1 MKLEEFTCKKCGCGL
16 EANGDGFYKCP
27 ACATEYMREDVEKY
41 KKELQDMF
49 GQEKAERLANLR
61 QMLWAATH
69 EEYISSEQI
78 LSVCK
83 DIKKIVPDDFSAN
96 FYEVANGGNSKDVTA
111 FLKRIDVVR
120 FADHVDDVIDFMIR
134 SLRSE
139 YLYAVNQLVER
150 AYKRT
155 DLDKYN
161 EKTSKLAE
169 EVKKVEEGVYNLDLP
184 RDVFIAYSSR
194 DMDCCGRDY
203 VDELTQ
209 FLEAQGLSCF
219 VALRNLQ
226 HGRGAVE
233 NYQSAL
239 NKAMNNSK
247 VFVFIS
253 SKYSRNPGCDAMK
266 REIPYIKKK
275 DIENAPFGFKNDYE
289 GMPLKYKKPRV
300 EYRIDDIHNRATDGV
315 LKEFFGTLEYAYTPE
330 DVAERVGKYLHGD
343 WAPVE
348 ETFFSPDWDDKLQE
362 RIDSIGEVTLESG
375 ELLEEIRA
383 HYEMLPEERKKDIFV
398 SKLAAAERIY
408 RELRAVDNV
417 ESKINALKEKKFVY
431 RESDAIKEVEEDFSE
446 LGKIDGGKKLQ
457 GKVQGKE
464 YLKELVNGLKLINEF
479 NASVEK
485 IGNVTIGSGE
495 QIEDAKT
502 KYAAL
507 SDELR
512 KYVNNSSTKLE
523 KAAEDFSVLKKVTG
537 IEQYIQ
543 AAQEKENLDDC
554 LTAIDDLENQ
564 IACLS
569 DRERKKING
578 LDAFKGFC
586 AFCRKCEE
594 VQKAIDGI
602 GEVELEKK
610 GLIEGVRKKYN
621 NLSAEQK
628 RKVDVQP
635 LSEAEEELESLRNEA
650 SAVAKQKAKAKRV
663 DELITRIGTNLTMK
677 SLRNIR
683 AAEKAYDALTPDEV
697 KWVKLKKD
705 LEKARKSYKEMK
717 KFKRERRVRRLL
729 GFLGFLLFVASVA
742 VFGLLVYELYQQGL
756 EPVSAEGFF
765 GGGFVKP
772 AVCAVAFLFAFI
784 GAVRV
789 MSRKRVK
796 ALIFELVWIIA
807 LVGSAYY
814 VALDNRT
821 IRETH
826 LAPLGSNVRFC
837 VSEDGQKDF
846 EKDIYFLEYYEVDVP
861 EKTGHRFLGYYDD
874 KSAGEQYVASD
885 GKALKPWLTLK
896 GETKYLYAR
905 WEMIQVAVNFVD
917 TDGSVIASQTTDYT
931 KAYKVEELAAPE
943 KEGYIFL
950 GWSYDGARIDVP
962 MYEFTP
968 EKATYEVR
976 AVWVDEEH
984 AYPHTLT
991 IKYLFADG
999 SQAFDPYVNETDFYW
1014 ESSYSVSSPQLEGY
1028 EPDKESV
1035 AGVMPNS
1042 ELTVTVIY
1050 RKTYTV
1056 TVNYVMS
1063 DGSTPPECFTAVYV
1077 EGTEYSVTSPAL
1089 DGYTADKTAVSGTL
1103 TEDVTETVTY
1113 TPELH
1118 TISYDLNTSGLGET
1132 PTFSFETTQIVYNAE
1147 TYLPT
1152 PTAKEYTFVGWYYS
1166 PDCNDGA
1173 AVSGNG
1179 GIPYSDVTGYL
1190 KDGKWVIRKD
1200 VMLYAKW
1207 TSVQYTITYE
1217 PNGGR
1222 VAGSNYTTTF
1232 GKGDEIVIPMC
1243 EYSKYSEFNYF
1254 RGWYMDV
1261 GFKTA
1266 LNVSALKASPKDV
1279 TLYAKW
1285 DLAVCYKSVLETPS
1299 SIGAIGINN
1308 RFIVDWSNETNL
1320 VGKQIEVTNT
1330 VKEIAFVG
1338 SANKTFTDTAI
1349 LVENFADSALTLS
1362 MKNFHYEGYLQG
1374 VGTEAFGATL
1384 ALIGCD
1390 GMDLSLKIYGDC
1402 AMKALGIGCTA
1413 LNGTGC
1419 NVTVSGNSLAKL
1431 LVEGGAGDYSCA
1443 SDYDGGIGVMVS
1455 SLAIS
1460 GGVTLETV
1468 GGNGDDGWTEN
1479 VDKGMAGSKGG
1490 TGIVADSIEVQKGVL
1505 IARGGFGG
1513 NGATGA
1519 QGSNGK
1525 NATAVVGQ
1533 AVTDGSDGGDGGDGG
1548 QGASA
1553 VKCTSLNIASGC
1565 SVYLYGGDGGNGG
1578 DGGKGGDGGQPW
1590 YVWASTNGGQGG
1602 DGGLGGAGAVAI
1614 QGNIVKQGAATV
1626 ETEDGKKGED
1636 GDKGNEGSGK
1646 HG

>member
-1 MKLEEFTCKKCGCGL
+1 MKLEEFACKKCGCGL
-16 EANGDGFYKCP
+16 TSSGDGFYKCP
-27 ACATEYMREDVEKY
+27 GCGAEYMHEDVENY
-41 KKELQDMF
+41 KKELLDMF

-69 EEYISSEQI
+69 EEYISSEHI
-78 LSVCK
+78 ISICK
-83 DIKKIVPDDFSAN
+83 DVKKIAPDDFAAN

-111 FLKRIDVVR
+111 FLKRMDVVR
-120 FADHVDDVIDFMIR
+120 FADHVDDVVDFMIR

-169 EVKKVEEGVYNLDLP
+169 EVRKVEEGVYNLDLP

-194 DMDCCGRDY
+194 DMDCDGRDY

-253 SKYSRNPGCDAMK
+253 SKHSRNPGCDAMK
-266 REIPYIKKK
+266 REIPYVKKK

-330 DVAERVGKYLHGD
+330 EVAERVGKYLHGD

-348 ETFFSPDWDDKLQE
+348 EIFLSSDWDDKLQE

-383 HYEMLPEERKKDIFV
+383 HYEMLPEERKKDIFI
-398 SKLAAAERIY
+398 SKLVAAERIY

-431 RESDAIKEVEEDFSE
+431 REGDAIKEAEEDFSE

-485 IGNVTIGSGE
+485 IGNVTLGSGE

-512 KYVNNSSTKLE
+512 KYVNNSSAKME
-523 KAAEDFSVLKKVTG
+523 KAAEEFSVLKKVTG

-543 AAQEKENLDDC
+543 AAQSKEKLDDC

-578 LDAFKGFC
+578 LDSFKGFC

-610 GLIEGVRKKYN
+610 SLIEGVRKKYN

-628 RKVDVQP
+628 RKVDEQP
-635 LSEAEEELESLRNEA
+635 LLEAEEELESLRSEA

-677 SLRNIR
+677 SLRNIK

-697 KWVKLKKD
+697 KWVKQKKD

-717 KFKRERRVRRLL
+717 KFRRDRRVRRLL
-729 GFLGFLLFVASVA
+729 GFLGFLLFAASVA
-742 VFGLLVYELYQQGL
+742 VFGLLVYELYRQEL
-756 EPVSAEGFF
+756 EPVSIEGFF

-784 GAVRV
+784 GAIRV
-789 MSRKRVK
+789 MSKKRVK
-796 ALIFELVWIIA
+796 TLIFELVWIIA

-814 VALDNRT
+814 VALDNQT
-821 IRETH
+821 IRQSY
-826 LAPLGSNVRFC
+826 LLPLGSNVRFC

-846 EKDIYFLEYYEVDVP
+846 EKDIYFLEYYEVEVP
-861 EKTGHRFLGYYDD
+861 QKTGHRFLGYYDD
-874 KSAGEQYVASD
+874 KSAGEQYIGAD
-885 GKALKPWLTLK
+885 GKALKPWLTFK
-896 GETKYLYAR
+896 GENKYLYAR

-931 KAYKVEELAAPE
+931 KAYKVEAAPTPE
-943 KEGYIFL
+943 KAGYVFL
-950 GWSYDGARIDVP
+950 GWAYDGERIDVP
-962 MYEFTP
+962 MYEFNP
-968 EKATYEVR
+968 EKTTYEVR

-991 IKYLFADG
+991 INYLFADG
-999 SQAFDPYVNETDFYW
+999 SQAFDPYVNETDLYW
-1014 ESSYSVSSPQLEGY
+1014 ESSYSVESPALEGY
-1028 EPDKESV
+1028 KPDKESV
-1035 AGVMPNS
+1035 AGLMPNGD
-1042 ELTVTVIY
+1042 LTVTVTY

-1063 DGSTPPECFTAVYV
+1063 DGSTPPESFSAVYV

-1089 DGYTADKTAVSGTL
+1089 EGYVADKAAVSGVL
-1103 TEDVTETVTY
+1103 AGDVTETVTY

-1118 TISYDLNTSGLGET
+1118 TISFDLNASGLGET
-1132 PTFSFETTQIVYNAE
+1132 PTFSDGATQVAYNGE

-1152 PTAKEYTFVGWYYS
+1152 PKAKEYTFVGWYYS
-1166 PDCNDGA
+1166 SDCNDAA

-1190 KDGKWVIRKD
+1190 KDGKWVIRED
-1200 VMLYAKW
+1200 VTLYAKW
-1207 TSVQYTITYE
+1207 TSVQYVITYE
-1217 PNGGR
+1217 PNGGK
-1222 VAGSNYTTTF
+1222 VSGKNYTTTF
-1232 GKGDEIVIPMC
+1232 GKGDEITIPMC
-1243 EYSKYSEFNYF
+1243 EYSKNPEFNYF
-1254 RGWYMDV
+1254 RGWYMDA

-1266 LNVSALKASPKDV
+1266 LDVSSLKASPKNV

-1285 DLAVCYKSVLETPS
+1285 DLAVCYRSVSETPD
-1299 SIGAIGINN
+1299 SIGAIGTNT
-1308 RFIVDWSNETNL
+1308 RFVVDWSNETNF

-1338 SANKTFTDTAI
+1338 NASKTFTDTSI
-1349 LVENFADSALTLS
+1349 CLRNFSGAALTLS
-1362 MKNFHYEGYLQG
+1362 MKNFHYKGCLQG
-1374 VGTEAFGATL
+1374 VGTEAFGAAL
-1384 ALIGCD
+1384 ALIECD
-1390 GMDLSLKIYGDC
+1390 GMDLSLKVYGDC
-1402 AMKALGIGCTA
+1402 AMKATGIGCTA
-1413 LNGTGC
+1413 LNGSGC
-1419 NVTVSGNSLAKL
+1419 NLTVSGNSLAKL

-1443 SDYDGGIGVMVS
+1443 SDYDGGIGIEVG

-1460 GGVTLETV
+1460 GGVTLEAD
-1468 GGNGDDGWTEN
+1468 GGNGDEGWAKDDG
-1479 VDKGMAGSKGG
+1479 KGMAGSKGG
-1490 TGIVADSIEVQKGVL
+1490 AGIVADSIDVKKGVL
-1505 IARGGFGG
+1505 IARGGVGG
-1513 NGATGA
+1513 NGAAGA
-1519 QGSNGK
+1519 QGSNGQD
-1525 NATAVVGQ
+1525 ATALVGQ
-1533 AVTDGSDGGDGGDGG
+1533 SATDGSDGGDGGDGG
-1548 QGASA
+1548 QGGVA
-1553 VKCTSLNIASGC
+1553 VKCASLNVASDC
-1565 SVYLYGGDGGNGG
+1565 SVYLYGGDGGKGGNGG
-1578 DGGKGGDGGQPW
+1578 RGGDGGQPW

-1602 DGGLGGAGAVAI
+1602 AGGLGGAGAVAL
-1614 QGNIVKQGAATV
+1614 QGSLVKQGAATV
-1626 ETEDGKKGED
+1626 ETEDGTNGAGGYEGDD
-1636 GDKGNEGSGK
+1636 GAGK